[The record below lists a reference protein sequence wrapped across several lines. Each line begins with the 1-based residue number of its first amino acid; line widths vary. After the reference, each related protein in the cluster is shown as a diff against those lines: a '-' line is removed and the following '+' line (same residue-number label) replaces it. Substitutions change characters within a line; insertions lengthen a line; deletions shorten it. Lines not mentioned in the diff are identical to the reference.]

1 MKIKIDKE
9 GYLFLERGGKMKEQ
23 QCPYANIYTPSSFG
37 GDHDIYPYNSVDP
50 KPCGDWCPLFDRDLK
65 HDDIKDFDGILD
77 MVGKKIF
84 PLCNGTILVCRP
96 EDFTDERGNE

>member
-23 QCPYANIYTPSSFG
+23 QCPYHG
-37 GDHDIYPYNSVDP
+37 CGRG
-50 KPCGDWCPLFDRDLK
+50 CGDWCPLFDRDLK